1 MYKPIV
7 VAIDGHSSTGKS
19 TVAKQLAK
27 HFNFIYVDSG
37 AMYRAVTLFALQ
49 RGCFDDKDFDKDLLI
64 NTLDKISIAFK
75 FNNNTQ
81 KSEIILNGNNVES
94 SIRGMEVS
102 KRVSS
107 VAAIPQVREKLVA
120 LQREMGKK
128 HSIIMDGRDIGSV
141 VFPDADI
148 KFFMTATA
156 SERAKRRFEEL
167 KGKGDETSYEEILEN
182 VKTRDHIDSTRA
194 HSPLTQTDDAILI
207 DNTNL
212 TQEEQFKK
220 MMTVIE
226 NLPTRR

>member
-1 MYKPIV
+1 MSKPTI

-49 RGCFDDKDFDKDLLI
+49 RGCFDDKNFDKDMLI
-64 NTLDKISIAFK
+64 SKLDVISIDFK

-128 HSIIMDGRDIGSV
+128 QSIIMDGRDIGSV

-194 HSPLTQTDDAILI
+194 HSPLIQTDDAILI

-212 TQEEQFKK
+212 TQEDQFKK

-226 NLPTRR
+226 KLLSSR